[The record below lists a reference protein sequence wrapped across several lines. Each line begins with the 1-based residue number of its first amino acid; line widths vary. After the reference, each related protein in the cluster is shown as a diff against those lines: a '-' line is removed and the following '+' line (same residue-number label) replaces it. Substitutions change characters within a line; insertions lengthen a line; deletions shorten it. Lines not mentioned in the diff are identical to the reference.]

1 VNFRTS
7 LAAQSAKRRVHTP
20 EQIAAL
26 KADLEAGMPER
37 EAARKHGLSRWI
49 VRDVIDRRSWR
60 GIEPK
65 EVE

>member
-1 VNFRTS
+1 MNFRTS

-37 EAARKHGLSRWI
+37 EAARQHGLSRWI
-49 VRDVIDRRSWR
+49 VRAVKDGHSWR
-60 GIEPK
+60 G
-65 EVE
+65 VEAKQS

>member
-1 VNFRTS
+1 MNFRKM
-7 LAAQSAKRRVHTP
+7 LAAKSIEKRVHTP

-49 VRDVIDRRSWR
+49 VRDVLDGRSWR
-60 GIEPK
+60 W
-65 EVE
+65 VEAKQS

>member
-1 VNFRTS
+1 MNFRT
-7 LAAQSAKRRVHTP
+7 AMAQQSAKRRVHTP

-49 VRDVIDRRSWR
+49 VRDVKDRHSWR
-60 GIEPK
+60 G
-65 EVE
+65 VEAKQS